1 MMAEYP
7 RQADN
12 LEVNEVADGCIV
24 YQPDR
29 ERVHYLNH
37 TAALVLAFCNGQN
50 RAEEIPDILKTAYDL
65 PQPPSDEV
73 RECLA
78 KLIEEGLVR

>member
-1 MMAEYP
+1 MAEYP
-7 RQADN
+7 KQADN

-37 TAALVLAFCNGQN
+37 TAALILTFCNGKN
-50 RAEEIPDILKTAYDL
+50 RADDIPAILSTAYDL
-65 PQPPSDEV
+65 AQPPADEV
-73 RECLA
+73 QECLA
-78 KLIEEGLVR
+78 KLIEEGLVK